1 MNPHSFSGDGELA
14 DILSNYCRLNASGIA
29 SHGHSESMDLRE
41 ALSNRK
47 KEILSLWIERT
58 LDSYAAPGFFKT
70 ATDPFA
76 NPVGVNIANGLTA
89 LLELLICNADQQEFA
104 KPLDQVVRIRAV
116 QDFSPSQAMAPFLE
130 LKWVVKQ
137 IFSGDSQTRPL
148 LAELDTWDCDIDRM
162 ALAAFDLY
170 MECREQLYRNRIQ
183 ELKSGRAF
191 LTDAACPS
199 ALMREET
206 AGIRGSDC
214 TS

>member
-1 MNPHSFSGDGELA
+1 MTRISVGLF
-14 DILSNYCRLNASGIA
+14 
-29 SHGHSESMDLRE
+29 
-41 ALSNRK
+41 
-47 KEILSLWIERT
+47 
-58 LDSYAAPGFFKT
+58 GFGKT
-70 ATDPFA
+70 GKLVA
-76 NPVGVNIANGLTA
+76 N
-89 LLELLICNADQQEFA
+89 EFI
-104 KPLDQVVRIRAV
+104 KDDR
-116 QDFSPSQAMAPFLE
+116 FE